1 MTETRTPRPE
11 TGGTTST
18 APDERGPDR
27 PQLVLAGVLLLAGA
41 YTVYDATTLN
51 VGFADP
57 VGPRVFPYVVGSV
70 LVVLSVLLALAAL
83 RGDRPEAEAG
93 EDVDLDQPSDWVTV
107 AKLVGVLLF
116 TIATLGLLGW
126 AVSGALLFAGAA
138 WSLGSTTLVRDV
150 LVGIVLSVLSW
161 YGFFVGLG
169 IPLSPGI
176 LDGIL

>member
-1 MTETRTPRPE
+1 VTETRTPTPP
-11 TGGTTST
+11 
-18 APDERGPDR
+18 APAAAERGPDR
-27 PQLVLAGVLLLAGA
+27 AQLGLAAVLLVVGA

-57 VGPRVFPYVVGSV
+57 VGPRVFPYVIGTV

-116 TIATLGLLGW
+116 TIATIGLLGW
-126 AVSGALLFAGAA
+126 AISGAVLFAGSA
-138 WSLGSTTLVRDV
+138 WALGSTTLVRDV
-150 LVGIVLSVLSW
+150 LVGLVLSVVSW
-161 YGFFVGLG
+161 YGFVVGLG
-169 IPLSPGI
+169 ISLAPGI